1 MGSNRERIRSGVI
14 MQMLGGLMLIVALL
28 WLIVVEDPFPMW
40 LIIAGGGVMFI
51 GVGASMRKQPG

>member
-1 MGSNRERIRSGVI
+1 MGSHPERTRSGVI
-14 MQMLGGLMLIVALL
+14 VQILGGLMLIVALL

-51 GVGASMRKQPG
+51 GVGASIRQQSG